1 MVSPLLSSRA
11 RPAIGKANVPSLFA
25 MAFAAMPSLAP
36 SLPGFDVDFCRAT
49 SIFYI
54 SQKSE
59 VRSAP
64 LRGPLHG
71 VSDG

>member
-1 MVSPLLSSRA
+1 
-11 RPAIGKANVPSLFA
+11 

-49 SIFYI
+49 SIFDI

-64 LRGPLHG
+64 LRGRLHG
-71 VSDG
+71 VLDA